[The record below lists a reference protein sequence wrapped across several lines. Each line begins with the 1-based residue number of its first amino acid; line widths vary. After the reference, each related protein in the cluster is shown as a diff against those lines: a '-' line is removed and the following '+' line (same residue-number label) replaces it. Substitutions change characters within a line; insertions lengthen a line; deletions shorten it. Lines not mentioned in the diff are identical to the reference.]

1 MTLPTKQSAVQLVG
15 PDELALNNDKPV
27 DHPGPYQILVKV
39 EAVGL
44 CFSDLKLLKQFHE
57 HARKTDVLEGKNSEI
72 LTEIPSYR
80 PAGEPT
86 VPGHETVGTIVAVG
100 DKVTKRRVG
109 QRVLVQ
115 TDYRWL
121 KTTNS
126 NASFGYNFEGGL
138 QQYVLLDERV
148 IVDPDTGEHFLIPVQ
163 GDNLSASA
171 IALVEPWA
179 CVESS
184 YITDERRTLK
194 PEGQLLVV
202 ADTGRE
208 VQGLEQSCAT
218 TGKPGG
224 ATACCADPAQ
234 VTAVEA
240 LGVTTSTVEDI
251 QSLPDEGFDD
261 ILYFGS
267 QKATLDILND
277 KLAKGGIIN
286 IVLGGNSIGE
296 PVSVGVGRVHYGL
309 KRWIGTLGSNA
320 DESYQHIPTNGEIRA
335 QDRAVVIGAAG
346 PMGQMHVIRLVCS
359 GKEGIQ
365 VVATDL
371 DDARLANLKDKTAA
385 TAEDC
390 GVPLEFVNTQH
401 QPLQGT
407 FDYVALM
414 VPVAALVSQAIAQ
427 STEGTLINVFAGIP
441 APVKHDL
448 DLDTYIRNHCFM
460 FGTSGSR
467 MIDMKIVLEKVTSG
481 QLDTDLSVD
490 AISGMGGAIEGIRA
504 VEHRT
509 LAGKIIVYPDLGDE
523 GLIPLTEL
531 EGRYPAAAKK
541 LEKGIW
547 NQAAEKALLNRS

>member
-1 MTLPTKQSAVQLVG
+1 MTLPTKQSAVQLIG
-15 PDELALNNDKPV
+15 PDELILNHDKPV
-27 DHPGPYQILVKV
+27 EAPGPYQILVKV

-72 LTEIPSYR
+72 LTDIPSYR

-100 DKVTKRRVG
+100 DKVTRRRVG

-121 KTTNS
+121 RTTHS

-148 IVDPDTGEHFLIPVQ
+148 IIDPDTDEHFLIPVQ
-163 GDNLSASA
+163 GDHLSASA

-184 YITDERRTLK
+184 YITDERRSLK
-194 PEGQLLVV
+194 TGGQLLVV
-202 ADTGRE
+202 AEPGRG
-208 VQGLEQSCAT
+208 VLGLAESCAGA
-218 TGKPGG
+218 GKPGRV
-224 ATACCADPAQ
+224 TACCADPAQ

-240 LGVTTSTVEDI
+240 LGVPTTTLQDI
-251 QSLPDEGFDD
+251 QTLPDEGFDD
-261 ILYFGS
+261 IVYFGS

-277 KLAKGGIIN
+277 KLGKGGIIN
-286 IVLGGNSIGE
+286 IVLGGQPIGE
-296 PVSVGVGRVHYGL
+296 KVSVGVGRVHYGL
-309 KRWIGTLGSNA
+309 KRWIGTPGKRA
-320 DESYQHIPTNGEIRA
+320 DESYGHIPVNGEIRA
-335 QDRAVVIGAAG
+335 RDRTVVIGAAG

-359 GKEGIQ
+359 GKEGIE

-371 DDARLANLKDKTAA
+371 DDARLANLAEKTAS
-385 TAEDC
+385 TAADC
-390 GVPLEFVNTQH
+390 GVPLEFVNTKNQA
-401 QPLQGT
+401 LTGT

-414 VPVAALVSQAIAQ
+414 VPVAALVAQAIEQ

-448 DLDTYIRNHCFM
+448 DLDTYITNHCFM

-481 QLDTDLSVD
+481 RLNTDLSVD

-504 VEHRT
+504 VENRT
-509 LAGKIIVYPDLGDE
+509 LSGKIIVYPDLGDE

-531 EGRYPAAAKK
+531 EKIYPAAAEH
-541 LEKGIW
+541 LEHGLW